1 MDSFVDML
9 WDQDVDMGVDRYF
22 YDPVLREQHVKKQ
35 EAEQNKLQELKKRH
49 AQQETKRFIIDEE
62 TGERIP
68 DPSASSRSL
77 CTFSEETDL
86 SKELVE
92 LAELDYLLGDM
103 QAPDMSCQ
111 MKQVQQNNIPLIQ
124 PQQANYNSAD
134 MIVQT
139 ADQPNIPP
147 DVDLWPTEITML
159 PGPSQAHPSTV
170 HQLPYPT
177 ADTNPFISQIWGMEA
192 DTGCST
198 SVKQWWS
205 PINSSVLVKQ
215 WWSPINSSVLV
226 KQWWSPINSSVLVKQ
241 VLWTCWRSYSGHS
254 PQFQSY
260 EADTNDNIYHASTSP
275 SSVLLIVI
283 LECLSKTH
291 FWIPYL
297 MRMAVSSPLP
307 LAMKT

>member
-1 MDSFVDML
+1 MWFIHFSAANL
-9 WDQDVDMGVDRYF
+9 
-22 YDPVLREQHVKKQ
+22 
-35 EAEQNKLQELKKRH
+35 
-49 AQQETKRFIIDEE
+49 QETKRFIIDEE

-147 DVDLWPTEITML
+147 GIVTCPLCSAVYCYSVIVVLYGWPSCFLIL
-159 PGPSQAHPSTV
+159 TV
-170 HQLPYPT
+170 
-177 ADTNPFISQIWGMEA
+177 
-192 DTGCST
+192 
-198 SVKQWWS
+198 
-205 PINSSVLVKQ
+205 
-215 WWSPINSSVLV
+215 
-226 KQWWSPINSSVLVKQ
+226 
-241 VLWTCWRSYSGHS
+241 
-254 PQFQSY
+254 
-260 EADTNDNIYHASTSP
+260 
-275 SSVLLIVI
+275 
-283 LECLSKTH
+283 
-291 FWIPYL
+291 
-297 MRMAVSSPLP
+297 
-307 LAMKT
+307 